1 MKQPAAHSFVIRFGV
16 AAMFALSGA
25 TTVSAQRVA
34 VTTGELAQEAAT
46 LRQQQIAP
54 NALTLKARTDQA
66 NNDADSAYVRDDVAQ
81 VAALLDLN
89 TEWEAWQ
96 ALAERQERL
105 LESQETEIE
114 EWLAVVRQAH
124 SAGELQSEIIA
135 SLRQQLGD
143 AQRALTR

>member
-1 MKQPAAHSFVIRFGV
+1 MHVLDHLGGRACLI
-16 AAMFALSGA
+16 
-25 TTVSAQRVA
+25 
-34 VTTGELAQEAAT
+34 
-46 LRQQQIAP
+46 
-54 NALTLKARTDQA
+54 
-66 NNDADSAYVRDDVAQ
+66 DDVAQ